1 MIASR
6 LSIRSEAMPA
16 FFWESILYPNVPVAQ
31 LTTSEIVISEVVG
44 TLVILGVVI
53 GWLLLFWH
61 WTDRRR

>member
-1 MIASR
+1 MTS
-6 LSIRSEAMPA
+6 

-31 LTTSEIVISEVVG
+31 LTTSEIAISEVVG

-61 WTDRRR
+61 WADRRR

>member
-1 MIASR
+1 
-6 LSIRSEAMPA
+6 MPA

-61 WTDRRR
+61 WADKRR

>member
-1 MIASR
+1 MAS
-6 LSIRSEAMPA
+6 
-16 FFWESILYPNVPVAQ
+16 FFWESILYPNVPVVQ

-61 WTDRRR
+61 WADRRR